1 MLKERWFNASFLIS
15 FSIGYTGASFTK
27 GKEIMPSHNSLRQQH
42 LKTCVSN
49 ICHRIIPL
57 SDTLSTTVVFS
68 VLMNSPFPQGQ
79 REVVRKSHRT
89 FVVCVC
95 VCVCGCVRG
104 CMCVCMCGRER
115 EKETERVC
123 ESGRHLGGV
132 CRLWNRPHATHTTH
146 NITNSAIA

>member
-95 VCVCGCVRG
+95 VCVCAARCTAV
-104 CMCVCMCGRER
+104 
-115 EKETERVC
+115 
-123 ESGRHLGGV
+123 
-132 CRLWNRPHATHTTH
+132 
-146 NITNSAIA
+146 